1 MPTRRKKDSP
11 AKLSGRM
18 KRRWRVDLLRN
29 KGEMLGEVEAPDVA
43 SAKAAAAV
51 SSNCR
56 IFSAIMVQE
65 LGWPRDRRNPGAAE
79 IRAIGRVFAWS
90 PDGNAVHN
98 PGDLTVTEQQQ
109 PRFRIQDNPS
119 VIETYANRF
128 LGAVFDGAAVNL
140 TFGSLRLHLEKTD
153 QAPTQGQQ
161 PVVQV
166 THRLTLSPAAAIE
179 LINSLNLTGLKQAQ
193 AQAQGQQPRPS

>member
-1 MPTRRKKDSP
+1 
-11 AKLSGRM
+11 
-18 KRRWRVDLLRN
+18 
-29 KGEMLGEVEAPDVA
+29 VA
-43 SAKAAAAV
+43 
-51 SSNCR
+51 
-56 IFSAIMVQE
+56 
-65 LGWPRDRRNPGAAE
+65 
-79 IRAIGRVFAWS
+79 
-90 PDGNAVHN
+90 
-98 PGDLTVTEQQQ
+98 EQQQ
-109 PRFRIQDNPS
+109 PKFRIQDDPS
-119 VIETYANRF
+119 IIETYANKF